1 MFVSIQILK
10 QERFELGNSNNL
22 AFDGSFNVLKVD
34 GESIKIIATC
44 FAVIWSSDARQL
56 TIPYVNISP
65 NLNGCVT
72 SKKKFSR
79 DKTMTKGTCGTH
91 CRVSQRKVA
100 VQKTLEEARTSHLF
114 DPKVSRQIRMDEAK
128 FEKDHPGYLTGNG

>member
-44 FAVIWSSDARQL
+44 IAVIWSSDARQL

-65 NLNGCVT
+65 NLNGRVT
-72 SKKKFSR
+72 SEKKFSR
-79 DKTMTKGTCGTH
+79 DKTMTKETW
-91 CRVSQRKVA
+91 KAA
-100 VQKTLEEARTSHLF
+100 VQKTVEEARTSHLF
-114 DPKVSRQIRMDEAK
+114 DPKVSRQVRMDEAK
-128 FEKDHPGYLTGNG
+128 FEKDHPNYLTGND